1 MRAFSPGYPLTQY
14 ALSIAGAKLRPIPV
28 DLQGIDVS
36 AAIRIAPKAIAAVV
50 TPSHQFPTGVVL
62 SMARRL
68 ELLVWARETGA
79 WIIEDDY
86 ASEFRYSGR
95 PLASLQ
101 GLDDC
106 DRVIYFGTLNKTPG
120 LRIGYAVVPPL
131 LLKAFTS
138 ARCLMDRQPPALQQS
153 VLAEFMHEGY
163 FAAHIRRLRLAYRD
177 QRDLLV
183 AELSLRVHA
192 DLTTEAPDQGMYLVA
207 NLRQGLRDIAVE
219 EAARRNGLVVRA
231 MSRLYKKAA
240 PRSALMLGFSGYP
253 PQLVVPAA
261 ARLARVL
268 RVQKRTGAQ

>member
-1 MRAFSPGYPLTQY
+1 
-14 ALSIAGAKLRPIPV
+14 
-28 DLQGIDVS
+28 
-36 AAIRIAPKAIAAVV
+36 VV

-68 ELLVWARETGA
+68 ELLAWARETGS

-101 GLDDC
+101 GLDDS
-106 DRVIYFGTLNKTPG
+106 DRVIYFGTLNKTLFPG
-120 LRIGYAVVPPL
+120 LRMGYAVVPPL

-153 VLAEFMHEGY
+153 VLAEFMQGGY
-163 FAAHIRRLRLAYRD
+163 LAAHIRRLCLTYRD

-183 AELSLRVHA
+183 RELSRRAHA

-207 NLRQGLRDIAVE
+207 NLRQGLRDVDLE
-219 EAARRNGLVVRA
+219 ETARRNGLVVRA

-253 PQLVVPAA
+253 PQLMVPAA
-261 ARLARVL
+261 ARLARLV
-268 RVQKRTGAQ
+268 RMQRRAHAQ

>member
-1 MRAFSPGYPLTQY
+1 VQPREPAQSNSWRLVSLGLDCYPQRYCPSISDTCRQENGDGNREPVKKHGRARQRH
-14 ALSIAGAKLRPIPV
+14 K
-28 DLQGIDVS
+28 
-36 AAIRIAPKAIAAVV
+36 
-50 TPSHQFPTGVVL
+50 PT
-62 SMARRL
+62 
-68 ELLVWARETGA
+68 LLAWARETGA

-106 DRVIYFGTLNKTPG
+106 DRVIYFGTLNKTLFPG
-120 LRIGYAVVPPL
+120 LRIGYAVVPPQ

-153 VLAEFMHEGY
+153 VLAEFMQEGY

-183 AELSLRVHA
+183 AELSRRVHA

-207 NLRQGLRDIAVE
+207 NLRQGLRDTAVQ

-240 PRSALMLGFSGYP
+240 PRSALMLGFSGYL

-268 RVQKRTGAQ
+268 RVQRRTGAQ